1 MSNVLHV
8 ASKPYQPDQSF
19 DGGSTVELG
28 DLKSILLHRRGLI
41 LGTAALLTLAVML
54 YGLLTP
60 ALFSSTAQIIID
72 PRDRQVIT
80 NDINPSSISP
90 DGGIAQ
96 VESQVTVAQ
105 STNVLLRAIKAT
117 DLTRDPEFN
126 SAGLLGAS
134 GGNVEALSDEDRQV
148 VGSDVATVK
157 TLDTLRRKM
166 SVKRND
172 KVLVID
178 IMVTTKSPAK
188 SAMLANAIASAYLA
202 DQAEA
207 RSQSASEASSALSA
221 RLEEQRRQVETAE
234 NAVERYKLDNNMVM
248 TSGRLLSDQ
257 DLTEINTQ
265 LALAQSNT
273 VALKARVDQIRMY
286 REQGTS
292 ANVAAEAMQSDVLT
306 QLRAHQAT
314 LENRA
319 TSLEAQLGPRHPAM
333 LTAQSQMRNLQT
345 LITQELSRIE
355 ASAIADYERAVSNEK
370 TLAAKVGGLKGQSF
384 STSQASVR
392 LRELERDLEAVR
404 SIYANYL
411 TRVQETREQVHV
423 DTTNARIIT
432 QAMPAQRKSW
442 PPLSFLLAGAMC
454 GGLGLGAGLALLAEY
469 NSPTILSGG
478 QLRSALNIPLL
489 GIVPGGGGAGRRRVR
504 RAKAKDGAE
513 QMMTGSPKTDGVI
526 GLALRSIVDSE
537 RWQSHGGMAPAIV
550 LTSRSEDEDHR
561 MRIAGLFGAAFAAR
575 GERILIVDANMSVGA
590 RDPGL
595 TDVLAG
601 NADFDD
607 VIHFRF
613 GKNIAYMGRG
623 QVHDLLNEKTI
634 GIASRTMLRRASRMF
649 DAVVIDGGN
658 LSENLRA
665 IPLAEL
671 ASEVLLIAELNVTPL
686 SNAVSM
692 AQSMVIMGAP
702 LTGSLLI
709 DAGLRG

>member
-8 ASKPYQPDQSF
+8 ASKSYQPEQSF

-28 DLKSILLHRRGLI
+28 DLKSILLHRRGVI

-54 YGLLTP
+54 YGVLTP

-72 PRDRQVIT
+72 PRDRQVIS

-105 STNVLLRAIKAT
+105 STNVLLRAIRAT
-117 DLTRDPEFN
+117 NLTQDPEFN
-126 SAGLLGAS
+126 SAGLFGAS
-134 GGNVEALSDEDRQV
+134 SQNAEALNDGDRQAA
-148 VGSDVATVK
+148 GADVATVK
-157 TLDTLRRKM
+157 TLDSLRRKM

-178 IMVTTKSPAK
+178 ITVTTKSPTK
-188 SAMLANAIASAYLA
+188 SAMLANAIASAYLS

-207 RSQSASEASSALSA
+207 RSQAAGEASAALSA
-221 RLEEQRRQVETAE
+221 RLEDQRLQVETAE

-248 TSGRLLSDQ
+248 TSGQLLSDQ
-257 DLTEINTQ
+257 DLTEINAQ
-265 LALAQSNT
+265 LALAQST
-273 VALKARVDQIRMY
+273 TAALKARADQIRIY
-286 REQGTS
+286 RERGAS

-333 LTAQSQMRNLQT
+333 LTAQSQMRTLQT

-355 ASAIADYERAVSNEK
+355 ASALADYERAAANEK
-370 TLAAKVGGLKGQSF
+370 SLASKVQGLKGQSF

-404 SIYANYL
+404 SIYASYL

-432 QAMPAQRKSW
+432 EAMPAQRKSW
-442 PPLSFLLAGAMC
+442 PPLSFLLAGAVC
-454 GGLGLGAGLALLAEY
+454 GGLGLGMGVALLAEY
-469 NSPTILSGG
+469 NSPTILSGA

-489 GIVPGGGGAGRRRVR
+489 GIVPGGDVGRRRFR
-504 RAKAKDGAE
+504 RSQKKDG
-513 QMMTGSPKTDGVI
+513 TGRVATGGSKTDGVI
-526 GLALRSIVDSE
+526 GLALRGIVDSD

-550 LTSRSEDEDHR
+550 LTSRSEDEEQR
-561 MRIAGLFGAAFAAR
+561 MRIAGLFGTAFAAR
-575 GERILIVDANMSVGA
+575 GERILIIDANMSVGA
-590 RDPGL
+590 QDPGL
-595 TDVLAG
+595 MDVLAET
-601 NADFDD
+601 AEFDD

-623 QVHDLLNEKTI
+623 QAHDLLNEKAI
-634 GIASRTMLRRASRMF
+634 GIAGRAMLRRASRMF

-658 LSENLRA
+658 LPENLKA

-671 ASEVLLIAELNVTPL
+671 ANEVLLIAELNVTPL
-686 SNAVSM
+686 SGAVSI
-692 AQSMVIMGAP
+692 AQSMTIMGAP
-702 LTGSLLI
+702 LTGCLLI
-709 DAGLRG
+709 DAAIRG